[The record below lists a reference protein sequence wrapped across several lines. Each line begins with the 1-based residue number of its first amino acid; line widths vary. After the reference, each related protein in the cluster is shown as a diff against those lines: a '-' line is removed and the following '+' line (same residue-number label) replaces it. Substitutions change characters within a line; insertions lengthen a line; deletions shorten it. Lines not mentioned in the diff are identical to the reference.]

1 MTLTNIDRCRLE
13 HAARTIR
20 DVSDWL
26 HDEGILG
33 RESDLRSVYKELWDV
48 ILEDDDRRAAEI
60 LAAVEPLRS
69 LDKACNFCMGTG
81 IREACDHELKWACRD
96 CNAGG
101 LQSEDARKAGAI
113 AIANNLRAV
122 LAAFEPF
129 RVTLAPEIGDTRV
142 IRSHE
147 FTEAHPCFRCGGTGI
162 IPNPPGVC
170 SVFPMECPDC
180 QQRRHAAEML
190 QTTLTAEQD
199 PFRVLGSCP
208 APAPQ
213 VDVIDGET
221 A

>member
-13 HAARTIR
+13 HAAQLLAEVREML
-20 DVSDWL
+20 D
-26 HDEGILG
+26 HDPVDLELG
-33 RESDLRSVYKELWDV
+33 AEKLRSAFEK
-48 ILEDDDRRAAEI
+48 IRATLAPEI
-60 LAAVEPLRS
+60 GDEPVTPDAPLAVVTLCR
-69 LDKACNFCMGTG
+69 FCGGTG
-81 IREACDHELKWACRD
+81 IRPDGSIIDVCPA
-96 CNAGG
+96 CNATG
-101 LQSEDARKAGAI
+101 LQSGDARNAGAI
-113 AIANNLRAV
+113 AIANNLRAI